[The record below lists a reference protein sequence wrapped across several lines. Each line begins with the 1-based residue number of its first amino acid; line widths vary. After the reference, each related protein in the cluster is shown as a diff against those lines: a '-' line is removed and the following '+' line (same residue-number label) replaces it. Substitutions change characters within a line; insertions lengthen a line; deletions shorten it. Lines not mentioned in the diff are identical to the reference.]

1 MVLKF
6 LEVGKSNEAFPR
18 HMHTHILIQNH
29 GYNFRGLTVRD
40 ILRSL
45 HELQVKNICFGG
57 LLVTLFLEL
66 FTTKPHLTLKDSH
79 WAL

>member
-18 HMHTHILIQNH
+18 HMRTHILIQNR
-29 GYNFRGLTVRD
+29 GYNFRGLIVRD

-57 LLVTLFLEL
+57 LLATLIFRALHP
-66 FTTKPHLTLKDSH
+66 KPHLTLKDSH